1 QIVQQDLLIAHAL
14 LVSAAFPECWYT
26 HAVAAEAFG
35 AITATPV
42 RAVASATTIM
52 PTCRAVM
59 CRSPRPRAAADVAV
73 FLMRN
78 LRFSILFPL
87 CRLRWSTRRE
97 CHATRL
103 GYMVFGGVM
112 ANGSHQNTHGATA
125 PEQEW
130 CTNVASAPPPAN
142 PRPQLCSFSRR
153 PGRPAG
159 EVGGVESPGEQGGRA
174 EHVLPA

>member
-73 FLMRN
+73 FLLRN

-97 CHATRL
+97 CHGDAPRVYGVWRCIGERFASKHPRCDGTRAGMVHECGICPATCKP
-103 GYMVFGGVM
+103 
-112 ANGSHQNTHGATA
+112 S
-125 PEQEW
+125 
-130 CTNVASAPPPAN
+130 ASA
-142 PRPQLCSFSRR
+142 L
-153 PGRPAG
+153 
-159 EVGGVESPGEQGGRA
+159 
-174 EHVLPA
+174 